1 MKSNTPSWVQLLY
14 YVPPESKQWPTAAEW
29 AYAIAFV
36 LVFFVAVPW
45 IFGA

>member
-14 YVPPESKQWPTAAEW
+14 DVPPQEKQWPCASEW
-29 AYAIAFV
+29 IYGIAFV

-45 IFGA
+45 MMGS